1 MLTAVGC
8 QAVFLSADQG
18 GRVEMLVEM
27 NRTMRPIA
35 PGSVGEWM
43 VEPNPA
49 SLFGGSAPVGSRP
62 VRSLAT
68 SAFIL
73 RRAQFSNGY
82 ARCR

>member
-1 MLTAVGC
+1 MLTAVGY

-49 SLFGGSAPVGSRP
+49 SLLG
-62 VRSLAT
+62 VRHRWT
-68 SAFIL
+68 I
-73 RRAQFSNGY
+73 
-82 ARCR
+82 